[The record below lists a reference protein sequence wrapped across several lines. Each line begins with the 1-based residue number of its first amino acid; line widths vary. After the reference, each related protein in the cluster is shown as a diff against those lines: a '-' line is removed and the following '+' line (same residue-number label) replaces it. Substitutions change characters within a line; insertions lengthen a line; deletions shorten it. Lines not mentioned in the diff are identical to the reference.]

1 MSVSLNENGSCLILQ
16 VKDNG
21 KGITEEELADPR
33 SYGLMGMRERV
44 QSWDGSIMIT
54 GMENKGTTVTV
65 SIPLD
70 NKGQEK

>member
-1 MSVSLNENGSCLILQ
+1 

-21 KGITEEELADPR
+21 NGITEEELINPR

-44 QSWDGSIMIT
+44 QSWDGNIMIT
-54 GMENKGTTVTV
+54 GMENKGTAITV

-70 NKGQEK
+70 DKKGVQ